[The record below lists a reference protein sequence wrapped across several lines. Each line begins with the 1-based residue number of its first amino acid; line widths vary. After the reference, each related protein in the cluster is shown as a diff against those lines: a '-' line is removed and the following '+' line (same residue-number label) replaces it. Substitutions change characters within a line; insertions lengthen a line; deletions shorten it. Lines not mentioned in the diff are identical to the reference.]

1 MNESSGFT
9 LIESAIVL
17 VILGLVL
24 SLLVPP
30 LVGSVRH
37 EQLHENKDALVSL
50 RHALV
55 DVAREQGR
63 LPASLSAAGLPERDH
78 WGSLYVYRAMD
89 GDICKKDKGGIDLI
103 LETGGQPADAAFLVA
118 SPGPDRRPD
127 VEYGDG
133 AGIDLPHRGDDLVEF
148 MSLDQLRYHACR

>member
-1 MNESSGFT
+1 MNRNSGFT
-9 LIESAIVL
+9 LIESAMGL

-24 SLLVPP
+24 TLLVPP
-30 LVGSVRH
+30 LVESVRH

-63 LPASLSAAGLPERDH
+63 LPVSLSDAGLPERDP

-89 GDICKKDKGGIDLI
+89 GDICKKDTGGINLI
-103 LETGGQPADAAFLVA
+103 LETGGPPADAAFLIA

-127 VEYGDG
+127 VAYGDG
-133 AGIDLPHRGDDLVEF
+133 VGIDLPNRRDDLVEF